1 MSKLQGYRTYIC
13 AGLLALNTFALAM
26 GFIDQGLHD
35 TLLGLLGSGGLIAL
49 RLAIK

>member
-26 GFIDQGLHD
+26 GFIDQVLHD